1 MGHGQKSLRPDE
13 GVREKS
19 RRSPWF
25 LVWIPEWIA
34 MPLPKTGKRGG
45 GLPSSSP
52 HLDAGKPRWQPLST
66 IFQQPQSILILFGKD
81 EGHIVIAAAS
91 SREYT
96 TNKGPL
102 EIGNTQ
108 RNLGTRKSRQ
118 DKGISNTS
126 SREIKGCE
134 KPCPYSKSWQGTITL
149 GNPSKLSEKSTA
161 RVFCLLGLG
170 FWVLLFFFFP

>member
-1 MGHGQKSLRPDE
+1 
-13 GVREKS
+13 
-19 RRSPWF
+19 
-25 LVWIPEWIA
+25 

-52 HLDAGKPRWQPLST
+52 YLDAGKPRRQPLST
-66 IFQQPQSILILFGKD
+66 IFQQPQSILILFSKD
-81 EGHIVIAAAS
+81 KGHIVIAAAS

-118 DKGISNTS
+118 DKAIFNTS
-126 SREIKGCE
+126 SREIKDVRNPVCILRADREPSPLGTQA
-134 KPCPYSKSWQGTITL
+134 SFLKSPLPGIL
-149 GNPSKLSEKSTA
+149 FI
-161 RVFCLLGLG
+161 RVGFLG
-170 FWVLLFFFFP
+170 FVFVFFFP